1 MGKYLA
7 IGLIIIGLGLA
18 GFGGFTYYQSH
29 QPTAGLKIETNP
41 TSLVFVDNLQVGQ
54 TPIEKTFVPG
64 EVSLKIIPTSTS
76 SALPS
81 YQTKVKLTSQ
91 VYTVVRRDF
100 GETDLLSAGDIIS
113 LEPQS
118 AKTASL
124 SVVTASPE
132 SASVTLDGQP
142 QGFTPLLVASV
153 IPGDHEITIASPG
166 FTDRQISAKA
176 IAGYKLNINAKLAG
190 VIPTPTPTPTPLPAT
205 ASANLKGYVTITETP
220 TKFLRVRAAA
230 STGAKEWG
238 KVYPGDKYKVLE
250 TKTGWYLI
258 QVDLDA
264 TNSGWISS
272 TYAKPN

>member
-7 IGLIIIGLGLA
+7 IGLILIGIGLA
-18 GFGGFTYYQSH
+18 GFGGFSYWKSR
-29 QPTAGLKIETNP
+29 QPTAGLKIETNIS
-41 TSLVFVDNLQVGQ
+41 SLVFVDNLQVGQ
-54 TPIEKTFVPG
+54 TPVEKTFVPG

-76 SALPS
+76 SAIPT

-100 GETDLLSAGDIIS
+100 GESDLLSAGDIIS

-142 QGFTPLLVASV
+142 QGFTPLFVASV
-153 IPGDHEITIASPG
+153 IPGDHEITISSPG
-166 FTDRQISAKA
+166 FADRQISAKA
-176 IAGYKLNINAKLAG
+176 IAGYKLSINVKLAG
-190 VIPTPTPTPTPLPAT
+190 TPPPPAPTPQPAT
-205 ASANLKGYVTITETP
+205 SSASLKGYVTITETP

-230 STGAKEWG
+230 STGAKELG
-238 KVYPGDKYKVLE
+238 KVYPGDKYKVLDSQ
-250 TKTGWYLI
+250 TGWYQI

-272 TYAKPN
+272 QYAKIN

>member
-1 MGKYLA
+1 MGRYLA
-7 IGLIIIGLGLA
+7 IGLIVIGLGLA
-18 GFGGFTYYQSH
+18 GFGGFSYWKSR
-29 QPTAGLKIETNP
+29 QPTAGLKIETNI

-64 EVSLKIIPTSTS
+64 EVGLKIIPTSTS
-76 SALPS
+76 SAMPT

-142 QGFTPLLVASV
+142 QGFTPLFVASV
-153 IPGDHEITIASPG
+153 IPGDHEITISSPG
-166 FTDRQISAKA
+166 FTDRKISAKA

-190 VIPTPTPTPTPLPAT
+190 TPPAPTPTPLPAT
-205 ASANLKGYVTITETP
+205 ASASLKGYVTITETP
-220 TKFLRVRAAA
+220 TKFLRVRASA
-230 STGAKEWG
+230 STGAKELG
-238 KVYPGDKYKVLE
+238 KVYPGDKYKVLDS
-250 TKTGWYLI
+250 KTGWYLI

-264 TNSGWISS
+264 TSSGWISS
-272 TYAKPN
+272 QYAKSQ

>member
-7 IGLIIIGLGLA
+7 IGLIVIGLVLA
-18 GFGGFTYYQSH
+18 GFGGFSYWQSH
-29 QPTAGLKIETNP
+29 QPTAGLKIETNIP
-41 TSLVFVDNLQVGQ
+41 SLVFVDNLQVGQ
-54 TPIEKTFVPG
+54 TPIEKTFIPG

-100 GETDLLSAGDIIS
+100 GETDVLSAGDIIS

-118 AKTASL
+118 IKTASL

-142 QGFTPLLVASV
+142 QGFTPLLIASI
-153 IPGDHEITIASPG
+153 IPGSHEITVSSPG
-166 FTDRQISAKA
+166 YVDRSSSITPV
-176 IAGYKLNINAKLAG
+176 AGYKLNVNVKLAG
-190 VIPTPTPTPTPLPAT
+190 VMPTPQPTPVPEAT
-205 ASANLKGYVTITETP
+205 SSASLKGYVTITDTP
-220 TKFLRVRAAA
+220 TKFLRVRATA
-230 STGAKEWG
+230 STGAKELG
-238 KVYPGDKYKVLE
+238 KVYPGDKYKVLNS
-250 TKTGWYLI
+250 KTGWYQI

-272 TYAKPN
+272 TYAKSN

>member
-1 MGKYLA
+1 MGRYLA
-7 IGLIIIGLGLA
+7 IGLIVIGLGLV
-18 GFGGFTYYQSH
+18 GFGGFSYWKSR
-29 QPTAGLKIETNP
+29 QPTAGLKIETNI

-54 TPIEKTFVPG
+54 TPIERTFVPG
-64 EVSLKIIPTSTS
+64 EVGLKIIPTSTS
-76 SALPS
+76 SAMPI

-142 QGFTPLLVASV
+142 QGFTPLFVASV
-153 IPGDHEITIASPG
+153 IPGDHEITISSPG
-166 FTDRQISAKA
+166 FTDRKISAKA

-190 VIPTPTPTPTPLPAT
+190 TPPAPTPTPLPAT
-205 ASANLKGYVTITETP
+205 ASASLKGYVTITETP
-220 TKFLRVRAAA
+220 TKFLRVRASA
-230 STGAKEWG
+230 STGAKELG
-238 KVYPGDKYKVLE
+238 KVYPGDKYKVLDS
-250 TKTGWYLI
+250 KTGWYLI

-264 TNSGWISS
+264 TSSGWISS